1 MGAKTTSITATTLKE
16 IVPTIN
22 SAATT
27 TWQTQP
33 KTTINEPPKTR
44 IKTVLNWQHK
54 VYNW

>member
-33 KTTINEPPKTR
+33 KTTINESPQNKNQNST
-44 IKTVLNWQHK
+44 KLTT
-54 VYNW
+54 